1 MGPFVINVL
10 GGNAVALEPALSTAS
25 NGMGKQIHPS
35 APRRQASS
43 KPACAAL
50 PATAQTATVPV
61 GPETSELSP
70 FTCKGKIALGD
81 SNSGSRYMQKV
92 VRFRTWLNL
101 RRKQGFQGACRDL
114 L

>member
-25 NGMGKQIHPS
+25 NGMGKPIHPS

-70 FTCKGKIALGD
+70 FTCKGKIGHLGIATQGLVICKRL
-81 SNSGSRYMQKV
+81 SASGP
-92 VRFRTWLNL
+92 
-101 RRKQGFQGACRDL
+101 G
-114 L
+114 